1 MTKIALLGAGGKM
14 GVRLATNL
22 KGSRFEV
29 DHVELSDVGRK
40 RLKDE
45 AGLNCVDQDAALKGA
60 DIVVLAVPDRLIGE
74 ITHSII
80 DRLRPGAAVIALD
93 AAAPHCNQMP
103 ERGDVT
109 YFVTH
114 PCHPSIFGAETTEEA
129 QKDYFGGV
137 AAKQAIVCC
146 LMQGPEEHYALCEE
160 VAKTIFKPVSR
171 SHRVTLDNMAVLE
184 PALSETV
191 GATLC
196 QALKDATDEAIRRGV
211 PKEAAYDFMLGHLK
225 IELSIIF
232 GFYPGRFSD
241 GAIMAIKAATPKLF
255 RDGWLEQVF
264 NPESIAESTRAI
276 VFPTVT

>member
-14 GVRLATNL
+14 GVRLASNL
-22 KGSRFEV
+22 KGSRFDV
-29 DHVELSDVGRK
+29 SHVEASEAARK
-40 RLKDE
+40 RLKE
-45 AGLNCVDQDAALKGA
+45 ETGIGCVDLDAALESA
-60 DIVVLAVPDRLIGE
+60 DVVVLAVPDRLIGE
-74 ITHSII
+74 ITGSII

-93 AAAPHCNQMP
+93 AAAPHCGQMP
-103 ERGDVT
+103 KRTDVT
-109 YFVTH
+109 YFITH
-114 PCHPSIFGAETTEEA
+114 PCHPSIFGGETSSEA
-129 QKDYFGGV
+129 QQDYFGGV

-160 VAKTIFKPVSR
+160 IARTIFKPVSR

-196 QALKDATDEAIRRGV
+196 QALKDATEEAVRRGV
-211 PKEAAYDFMLGHLK
+211 PKEAAYDFLLGHLK

-241 GAIMAIKAATPKLF
+241 GAIMAIKAATPQIFK
-255 RDGWLEQVF
+255 DGWLERVF
-264 NPESIAESTRAI
+264 DPKSIAESTRAI
-276 VFPTVT
+276 VFPQG